1 MLSYFICTHGIG
13 TSAKGNQSQSS
24 GGCNPAAMGG
34 CLPQVTPPGGCESTG
49 GGAPCP
55 LPTSPGGCANNGN
68 GGQSCS
74 PPAIGGCGSM
84 GGTGGS
90 LPCPP
95 HGMPS
100 GVTDCGG
107 ESTGGGPSCVTVDT
121 GCVVI
126 DSQPMVGA
134 PCVGPGQGMTPG
146 GGCTGMGTEAM
157 PGTACVIQGK
167 LVEGCPNV
175 TTGGSPCP
183 PTGQVTGGCV
193 TPSSSCGNGT
203 TNGTSMTGPNPK
215 PGPNP
220 APSKKI

>member
-49 GGAPCP
+49 GGVPCP
-55 LPTSPGGCANNGN
+55 LPTSSGGCANNGN

-74 PPAIGGCGSM
+74 PPASGGCGSM
-84 GGTGGS
+84 GGAGGS

-95 HGMPS
+95 QGMPP

-107 ESTGGGPSCVTVDT
+107 ESTGGGTPCVTVDT

-134 PCVGPGQGMTPG
+134 PCVGPGQGMAPG

-203 TNGTSMTGPNPK
+203 TNGTSTTGPNPK